1 MYDKLS
7 YGEFKMPSLQEM
19 MIAPQYLTQQHEQTE
34 QEFLASQTMAADA
47 ATRFQPGV
55 DDKAIMANQEFQQNV
70 EADVNDLAKNG
81 LTPGIRRRLL
91 QRKVDFNNNILPL
104 NKAAVDREQWAKVAR
119 EAQLKDPSLMVRD
132 PMQVGLDRWIADP
145 TSREL
150 NPISGR
156 EIYERTRQ
164 EMIPIS
170 KYVSEKLPQLSK
182 TGIPFKYWALSS
194 SGANPVDIANAM
206 SRELG
211 ITYNE
216 AAPLVHL
223 IKGAADR
230 VIKSTGVYDYYGVD
244 SPEAARS
251 WDYAESA
258 YNHALGTSSVQGVT
272 DDFNMRLALE
282 RAKARAAGG
291 KSTKLSGLYF
301 ADRLGAELDVPEIA
315 RLKKIRDFYKDP
327 SNGYMSNVGGRPLIS
342 AVESDALQ
350 GFTTGGKDS
359 LGPEATA
366 ARDLKTLGIDV
377 NNYANEEELLKAID
391 KEIDSYGKKYGYTTF
406 DDADLKKGFLERVL
420 PSLTSGSLQ
429 VFDNVKD
436 AVEGKNPLKKS
447 KWFGKSANDLASRL
461 NDKDKNNWS
470 IEFLDNQG
478 VLRVRDGKETF
489 VIRPEDID
497 QSEVGYY
504 RALREVRSWSDDRYQ
519 EEFTEAYDKYQEA
532 KSIGDEREMISMAN
546 YLQMLAD
553 FRDSTIP
560 ARTKTA
566 AVSSGVNKAIEFK
579 MQ

>member
-1 MYDKLS
+1 MAISMYDKLS

-91 QRKVDFNNNILPL
+91 QRKTDFNNNILPL
-104 NKAAVDREQWAKVAR
+104 NKAAIDREQWAKVAR

-258 YNHALGTSSVQGVT
+258 YNHALGTSSVQGVA

-282 RAKARAAGG
+282 RAKTKAAGG
-291 KSTKLSGLYF
+291 KNTKLSGLYF

-315 RLKKIRDFYKDP
+315 ELSHAKEVLKKGPNQDKKYVKQASFTGKLMNPIAYDYIEIDSPDKINSSLKKYGIDP
-327 SNGYMSNVGGRPLIS
+327 SKYSNQEDLI
-342 AVESDALQ
+342 
-350 GFTTGGKDS
+350 
-359 LGPEATA
+359 
-366 ARDLKTLGIDV
+366 
-377 NNYANEEELLKAID
+377 KAID

-406 DDADLKKGFLERVL
+406 DDPNIKKGFLDRVL
-420 PSLTSGSLQ
+420 PSLVSGSLQ
-429 VFDNVKD
+429 VFGNTKD
-436 AVEGKNPLKKS
+436 AVEGKNPLQKS
-447 KWFGKSANDLASRL
+447 AWFGKDTAQLASRL
-461 NDKDKNNWS
+461 NDKDKNSWS
-470 IEFLDNQG
+470 LEFLDNQG
-478 VLRVRDGKETF
+478 VLRVRDGDDTF
-489 VIRPEDID
+489 IIRPDDID

-504 RALREVRSWSDDRYQ
+504 KALRETRNWSDDRYQ

-532 KSIGDEREMISMAN
+532 KAIGDEREMIGWAS

-553 FRDSTIP
+553 FRNSTIP
-560 ARTKTA
+560 ARTKTV
-566 AVSSGVNKAIEFK
+566 AVSSGVNKPIEFE